1 MPLPPPLLVSPVDH
15 LTAEDRAKFQDN
27 VTEIARAKPG
37 DVITCTFPVAM
48 YHRID
53 GIWLPVSDL
62 GAFHAPAT
70 GTEAVKDVVESSYVP
85 PQFVVDND

>member
-15 LTAEDRAKFQDN
+15 LTSEDRDKFDLN
-27 VTEIARAKPG
+27 VTKIAKAQPG
-37 DVITCTFPVAM
+37 DVLSCPFPLAM

-62 GAFHAPAT
+62 GAFHAP
-70 GTEAVKDVVESSYVP
+70 ESEPDQRREPVESSYMP
-85 PQFVVDND
+85 PRFEIDND

>member
-48 YHRID
+48 YHPSTASGSRCRTSVRFTHRR
-53 GIWLPVSDL
+53 L
-62 GAFHAPAT
+62 AP
-70 GTEAVKDVVESSYVP
+70 KP
-85 PQFVVDND
+85 

>member
-15 LTAEDRAKFQDN
+15 LTKEDREAFEKN
-27 VTEIARAKPG
+27 VGEIGRAEAG
-37 DVITCTFPVAM
+37 DTIACPFPVTL

-62 GAFHAPAT
+62 GAFHAPAN
-70 GTEAVKDVVESSYVP
+70 EPESKEPVESSYRP
-85 PQFVVDND
+85 DWTVDKD